1 MKRLQLSRDLV
12 CVLDDEDHAKH
23 GGKRWSASTHR
34 GRHVYA
40 YRTEGGKRV
49 YLHRLIAGAEQGMC
63 VDHIDG
69 DTLNNQRTN
78 LRCVTNAQNSRNRH
92 EAPRS
97 ATGERCVHVHPRGFV
112 VRIPC
117 ADGGRVYAGVFPTVG
132 SAVERRDQLIQQE
145 GSMNRDEYLKRL
157 EECVVLAESSP
168 PMTHEQIAEHL
179 SRCAAEQARAE
190 ARRTATPQ
198 PDLLGAA

>member
-1 MKRLQLSRDLV
+1 MKQLQLSRDLV

-69 DTLNNQRTN
+69 DTLNNQRSN

-97 ATGERCVHVHPRGFV
+97 ATKRHWRALRPRAPQG
-112 VRIPC
+112 I
-117 ADGGRVYAGVFPTVG
+117 
-132 SAVERRDQLIQQE
+132 
-145 GSMNRDEYLKRL
+145 
-157 EECVVLAESSP
+157 
-168 PMTHEQIAEHL
+168 
-179 SRCAAEQARAE
+179 RCAHPVRRRWARLC
-190 ARRTATPQ
+190 RGV
-198 PDLLGAA
+198 PDGWGSGRAP